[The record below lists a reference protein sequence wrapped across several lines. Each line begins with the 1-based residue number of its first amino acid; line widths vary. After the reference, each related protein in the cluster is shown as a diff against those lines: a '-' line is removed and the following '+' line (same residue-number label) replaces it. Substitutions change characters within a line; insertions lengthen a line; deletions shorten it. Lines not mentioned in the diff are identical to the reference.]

1 MLNEEVLSLLTGKL
15 SRVNLVV
22 FLFLVILELL
32 NLFCLPLILL
42 RGSMRYLVVLFI
54 GLLALPIQAS
64 VKVDVFSSEI
74 VLDDNQSDAEKNA
87 KSQGLQQVIIKAS
100 GDKNAIN
107 SQVVKKA
114 LNKSSAY
121 LSQIGYGDQFGQKSL
136 KMIFNPPQIQSLL
149 SQADLPYWS
158 NIRSS
163 LVVWVIQEGQYG
175 REILWEHTSSSAL
188 NQIKFFS
195 DLRGLPITVPV
206 GDIEDVTSIAGPD
219 LWGGFTAPISKA
231 SQRYMSDAVLV
242 IRVQKAADGS
252 YVRWTLYD
260 EKPEFIVES
269 KREPIVGSASG
280 DTFKALEVAIDEV
293 SNYYALKS
301 SNKSSGVSDSMLT
314 AQFVEVGSVQSFF
327 ALEKILKGLNSVA
340 GVDVD
345 KIVGNEVTF
354 TIHLLGSEIDFESE
368 VIQNN
373 YIRRFEPEVLF
384 IPKPNEDEVVPE
396 TDAVT
401 NNVELM
407 DNSVQENTVGELAEQ
422 DIGSAVPAIEDVAVN
437 IPQEPKI
444 AEVKPLY
451 FEWVK

>member
-1 MLNEEVLSLLTGKL
+1 MLNDKSLRLRTIKF

-32 NLFCLPLILL
+32 NLFYLPLILL

-64 VKVDVFSSEI
+64 VKVDVFSSEV
-74 VLDDNQSDAEKNA
+74 VLDDNQSDAEKSA
-87 KSQGLQQVIIKAS
+87 KSQGLKQVIIKAS

-107 SQVVKKA
+107 SPVVKKA
-114 LNKSSAY
+114 LNKSGIY

-175 REILWEHTSSSAL
+175 REILWEHTGSSAL

-231 SQRYMSDAVLV
+231 SQRYASDAVLV
-242 IRVQKAADGS
+242 IRIQKAADGS

-260 EKPEFIVES
+260 EKPEYIVES

-280 DTFKALEVAIDEV
+280 DTFKALEIAIDEV
-293 SNYYALKS
+293 SNYYARRS
-301 SNKSSGVSDSMLT
+301 SIKSSGISESMLT
-314 AQFVEVGSVQSFF
+314 ARFIDVASVQSFF
-327 ALEKILKGLNSVA
+327 ALEQILKGLNSVA
-340 GVDVD
+340 SVDVD

-373 YIRRFEPEVLF
+373 HIRRFEPEVLF
-384 IPKPNEDEVVPE
+384 IPKPNENDVVPE
-396 TDAVT
+396 IDAVM
-401 NNVELM
+401 NNVGSLEN
-407 DNSVQENTVGELAEQ
+407 NSEQVLAEQ
-422 DIGSAVPAIEDVAVN
+422 ETGSAAAPAIEDVAVN
-437 IPQEPKI
+437 IPQEPKV
-444 AEVKPLY
+444 AEVKPLF
-451 FEWVK
+451 FEWIK